1 VQNCTTQ
8 NLNAVDRMSHE
19 NESIQNNDSIPQK
32 NHYNNCIS
40 LDTALT
46 SFQDSALKFTISLIS
61 NSNFSRKNAF
71 DIQRGIE
78 ESLIKPMVNLL
89 NEFLKDTI
97 KMPAMLSQF
106 NKITSILSNPFEW
119 CNSEYKLNNWLSE
132 NNLYEEARQFTINS
146 ETNLVYNSGEKIYG
160 DNIAKAALIKT
171 VNMKDF
177 GNNLSL
183 QRLIDEF
190 NDIEVNGLFIGD
202 NLALNSISEF
212 SKSFSANYFCR
223 FCKAHKSLT
232 HTLCE
237 ENDSLLQTGIYSE
250 AILNNITSF
259 HVVKNFSVDVMHDVF
274 EGICHYNMCHI
285 INCYTELVKVFSLGE
300 LNFRKQNFNYG
311 CIEIGNM
318 SPPIETIHLKN
329 FHLKM
334 SAREMMTFVHYFS
347 LIVGDLVPEDDAVW
361 LFYLNFLEIVDTLLS
376 TQFTQNSILLSK
388 NNIKQHNSDYIL
400 LFQDNLKPKHHLLT
414 HYPTIILNSGPPKH
428 FWCLR
433 YEAKHKEMKIY
444 AHVITSRKNI
454 SITLAKKF
462 QYKFINNILNNYP
475 NECVKE
481 MSYKICTNHNQLI
494 QRNLGLSVDEFDCYS
509 QVELKGTTYKIDY
522 LVSNFTD
529 ELCLYEIFKFNT
541 PIIYN
546 SDPHGT

>member
-1 VQNCTTQ
+1 
-8 NLNAVDRMSHE
+8 
-19 NESIQNNDSIPQK
+19 
-32 NHYNNCIS
+32 
-40 LDTALT
+40 
-46 SFQDSALKFTISLIS
+46 
-61 NSNFSRKNAF
+61 
-71 DIQRGIE
+71 
-78 ESLIKPMVNLL
+78 
-89 NEFLKDTI
+89 
-97 KMPAMLSQF
+97 
-106 NKITSILSNPFEW
+106 
-119 CNSEYKLNNWLSE
+119 
-132 NNLYEEARQFTINS
+132 
-146 ETNLVYNSGEKIYG
+146 
-160 DNIAKAALIKT
+160 
-171 VNMKDF
+171 
-177 GNNLSL
+177 
-183 QRLIDEF
+183 
-190 NDIEVNGLFIGD
+190 
-202 NLALNSISEF
+202 
-212 SKSFSANYFCR
+212 
-223 FCKAHKSLT
+223 
-232 HTLCE
+232 
-237 ENDSLLQTGIYSE
+237 
-250 AILNNITSF
+250 
-259 HVVKNFSVDVMHDVF
+259 MHDVF

-311 CIEIGNM
+311 CIEIGNI

-509 QVELKGTTYKIDY
+509 QVELKGTTYKVDY

-529 ELCLYEIFKFNT
+529 ELCLYEILEIIFIKINGDIKFIVNQVQ
-541 PIIYN
+541 IENYN
-546 SDPHGT
+546 SHLKAYQVNNINNFKYILSPENCSGPPINTNKTFKGDLMI